1 MGVAAT
7 VARAP
12 AARARAVR
20 ADKLARTVG
29 LYVALLVLL
38 APVLFVFYWMISL
51 ALKPDVENV
60 TYPPVFVPEHPTLDN
75 FAQVF
80 QKSPF
85 GLYTL
90 NSFIVAA
97 ASTGI
102 SLALGVPAAYGI
114 MKGNWKAPAL
124 FVLIARMTPALSFLI
139 PWFILFRFLG
149 LNNTL
154 WALIVTHLVIG
165 LPLTVWVM
173 MGFFEGMHPEIEE
186 AARVDGCSVWQAFRL
201 VSLPLSR
208 PGVVVAA
215 ILAFIFS
222 WNNFIFA
229 VVLAGRETRT
239 LPVAVFSV
247 LTFEQLAWGNLAAA
261 ALIVTLPV
269 LVITIVVQRQIV
281 VGMTAGAV
289 KG

>member
-1 MGVAAT
+1 MGVATTAT
-7 VARAP
+7 RAP
-12 AARARAVR
+12 AVR
-20 ADKLARTVG
+20 TRTLRLDKLLRT
-29 LYVALLVLL
+29 LLFYLALLLML
-38 APVLFVFYWMISL
+38 SPVLFVFYWMVSL
-51 ALKPDVENV
+51 SLKPDVENV
-60 TYPPVFVPEHPTLDN
+60 TYPPVFVPTHPTLDN
-75 FAQVF
+75 FAQVY

-97 ASTGI
+97 SSTAI

-114 MKGNWKAPAL
+114 IQGNWKAPAL
-124 FVLIARMTPALSFLI
+124 FVLIARMTPALSYLI
-139 PWFILFRFLG
+139 PWFILFRSVE

-154 WALIVTHLVIG
+154 WALIITHLVIG

-186 AARVDGCSVWQAFRL
+186 AARVDGCTVWQCFRL
-201 VSLPLSR
+201 VSLPLAR
-208 PGVVVAA
+208 PGIVVAA

-261 ALIVTLPV
+261 ALLVTLPV
-269 LVITIVVQRQIV
+269 LVITVLVQRQIV
-281 VGMTAGAV
+281 VGITAGAV

>member
-1 MGVAAT
+1 MGVAT
-7 VARAP
+7 TLPRAGTT
-12 AARARAVR
+12 RARSFHL
-20 ADKLARTVG
+20 DKALHSAAF
-29 LYVALLVLL
+29 YAALLLL
-38 APVLFVFYWMISL
+38 LSPVLFVFFWMISL
-51 ALKPDVENV
+51 ALKPDVDNV
-60 TYPPVFVPEHPTLDN
+60 TYPPIFIPTQPTLDN
-75 FAQVF
+75 FSQVF

-90 NSFIVAA
+90 NSFIVAL
-97 ASTGI
+97 ASTAI

-114 MKGNWKAPAL
+114 IKGDWKTPAI
-124 FVLIARMTPALSFLI
+124 FVLIARMTPALSYLI
-139 PWFILFRFLG
+139 PWFILFRFLE

-154 WALIVTHLVIG
+154 TALVIAHLVIG
-165 LPLTVWVM
+165 LPLTVWIM
-173 MGFFEGMHPEIEE
+173 MGFFEGMHKEIEE
-186 AARVDGCSVWQAFRL
+186 AARVDGCNTWQSFQLIA
-201 VSLPLSR
+201 LPLSR
-208 PGVVVAA
+208 SGIVVAG
-215 ILAFIFS
+215 ILSFIFS

-269 LVITIVVQRQIV
+269 LVITVFVQRQIV

>member
-7 VARAP
+7 AVRAP
-12 AARARAVR
+12 ATRTRAFRT
-20 ADKLARTVG
+20 DKLLRG
-29 LYVALLVLL
+29 LVFYAALLLL
-38 APVLFVFYWMISL
+38 MAPVLFVFYWMISL
-51 ALKPDVENV
+51 ALKPDVDNV
-60 TYPPVFVPEHPTLDN
+60 TYPPVFVPQHPTFDN
-75 FAQVF
+75 FVQVF

-97 ASTGI
+97 ASTAL
-102 SLALGVPAAYGI
+102 SLVLGVPAAYGI
-114 MKGNWKAPAL
+114 VKGRWKGPAL

-173 MGFFEGMHPEIEE
+173 MGFFEGMHPEVEE
-186 AARVDGCSVWQAFRL
+186 AARVDGCNVWQAFRL
-201 VSLPLSR
+201 VSLPLAR

-229 VVLAGRETRT
+229 VVLAGRDTRT

-269 LVITIVVQRQIV
+269 LIITIFVQRQIV